1 MLRFQFCLTR
11 VLCFLLLCLLGILP
25 DLRAQRPFA
34 GDAFAHT
41 FSIVARDSLTG
52 ELGVAVQS
60 HWFSVGSVVAWAEA
74 GVGAIAT
81 QSMVNVS
88 FGPRGLELLRSGLS
102 AQQTLDQ
109 LISSDEGRDFRQVGI
124 VDINGNIATYTGAKC
139 IADAGHRQGRQF
151 SVQANMML
159 NDKVPAAMERAYQA
173 AQGTLPQRLMASLKA
188 AQAAG
193 GDIRG
198 QQSAVILVVKGQKS
212 DKSWEDKVV
221 DLRVEDHPNAVA
233 EMERVLNVHYAYED
247 MNRGDLAMEHNDVPS
262 ALNHY
267 GAAMKKYP
275 NNVEMKYWT
284 AVSLANAGRLSEA
297 LPLFRQVFRKEPNWV
312 LLTRRLVPNGML
324 TVSEADLKKILESG
338 K

>member
-1 MLRFQFCLTR
+1 MKRLSSL
-11 VLCFLLLCLLGILP
+11 ILIGW
-25 DLRAQRPFA
+25 LVSVHSLVAQRPFH
-34 GDAFAHT
+34 GDSFAHT
-41 FSIVARDSLTG
+41 FSIVARDSVTG
-52 ELGVAVQS
+52 DVGVAVQS

-88 FGPRGLELLRSGLS
+88 FGPRGLELLKSGLS
-102 AQQTLDQ
+102 AQETLDQ
-109 LISSDEGRDFRQVGI
+109 LISSDDGRDFRQVGI
-124 VDINGNIATYTGAKC
+124 VDIKGNVATYTGAKC
-139 IADAGHRQGRQF
+139 IAEAGHRQGRQF

-159 NDKVPAAMERAYQA
+159 NDKVPAAMERAYRSA
-173 AQGTLPQRLMASLKA
+173 RGPLPQRLMAALKA
-188 AQAAG
+188 AQGVG

-198 QQSAVILVVKGQKS
+198 QQSATILVVKGQQS
-212 DKSWEDKVV
+212 DRPWEDKVV

-247 MNRGDLAMEHNDVPS
+247 MNLGDLAMEHNDVPG
-262 ALNHY
+262 ALKHY
-267 GAAMKKYP
+267 GAAMAKYP

-284 AVSLANAGRLSEA
+284 AVSLANAGRLNEA
-297 LPLFRQVFRKEPNWV
+297 LSIFREVFRKEPNWA

-324 TVSEADLKKILESG
+324 TVSEAELKKILDSG